1 MRHFDAA
8 ATARALAWPALIG
21 ALERLFVEGCEVPAR
36 QVHAV
41 GDALTSLVMPAW
53 QAGRF
58 YGVKVVNVA
67 AGNAALGLP
76 AVFAGYLLFDART
89 GAPVASIDGSE
100 LTARRTAA
108 ASALAASR
116 LARAGARR
124 LVVVGAGRLA
134 RLLPEAH
141 AAVRPI
147 DEVRVWARR
156 LEQARALAA
165 ALRAQGLPAAAVEAL
180 EPAVRDADIVSC
192 ATMAEAPL
200 VRGAWL
206 APGSHLDL
214 VGGFT
219 PAMREADD
227 AAFTDADVW
236 VDTAEALAKAG
247 DLLQPIASG
256 ALARADLRGTLAELC
271 AGGPARRDD
280 ARRTVFKSVG
290 TALEDLAAA
299 MLVHASAG

>member
-1 MRHFDAA
+1 VRHFDAA
-8 ATARALAWPALIG
+8 ATARALAWTALIG

-67 AGNAALGLP
+67 SGNAALGLP
-76 AVFAGYLLFDART
+76 AVHASYLLFDART

-116 LARAGARR
+116 LARADARR

-134 RLLPEAH
+134 RQLPEAQ
-141 AAVRPI
+141 AAVRPLE
-147 DEVRVWARR
+147 EVRVWARR
-156 LEQARALAA
+156 AEQARALAA
-165 ALRAQGLPAAAVEAL
+165 ELRAAALPAEAVEAL
-180 EPAVRDADIVSC
+180 EPAVRGADIVSC

-200 VRGAWL
+200 VHGAWL

-227 AAFTDADVW
+227 AAFAGADVW
-236 VDTAEALAKAG
+236 IDTPEALAKAG

-256 ALARADLRGTLAELC
+256 ALAREQVRGTLAGLC
-271 AGGPARRDD
+271 AGGFARRGD